1 MELLAVERVRRG
13 GLRELRDVDRIRL
26 VIAVA
31 GTKRFCC
38 SVGAG
43 ALAGCRTRSPWRP
56 PAASGCRPSSPCD
69 CHSWRE
75 TLLPIPGLYAHSSE
89 TKWGPSQCTLVV
101 LTPRVCCTLSGV
113 HEIGRFRN
121 RGCTEL
127 GFGLACL
134 GSQLLGLGFL
144 APISWYYKVYR
155 TLVRSAGGGCGI
167 SPGATGGTLSVV
179 LTV

>member
-1 MELLAVERVRRG
+1 MVRLLP
-13 GLRELRDVDRIRL
+13 
-26 VIAVA
+26 
-31 GTKRFCC
+31 
-38 SVGAG
+38 SVCAG

-167 SPGATGGTLSVV
+167 SPGATGGTRAAAPARVARRWW
-179 LTV
+179 LTGGSSFNALPVGGG